1 MDSRHGL
8 TDDERAELERLRAE
22 VATLRAQ
29 ARQPEA
35 TSGGGVVAGRA
46 ARQRW
51 RTVIAT
57 LLIVL
62 GCVLAPLAGVAVW
75 ARNQVTNTDRY
86 LATVAPLASDPA
98 IQNAIA
104 DQITAQVFTY
114 LDVRGLTTQ
123 ALDALAERGS
133 LPPQVAGQLRAL
145 STPIANGVQSFT
157 RTQVGRI
164 VQSPAFTDAWVQAN
178 RLAHQE
184 LVKALTGEGNGAITV
199 EGDTVSINL
208 AAFIATVKQQLVANG
223 FSLAERI
230 PAVSASF
237 VLFQSKDIT
246 RVRSGFN
253 LLNTLGVWLPIIM
266 LILLVLGVY
275 VAKDHRRA
283 LVGAAVGVAVSMV
296 VLALALAIFRSIY
309 LDAVPANLLPHDAA
323 AVLYDT
329 IVRFLRLGL
338 RTILVLAL
346 VVAAG
351 AFLSGQ
357 SVTAVR
363 TREGLGRAI
372 GWLQG
377 GAEQAGFSTG
387 PVGAWVYGRKR
398 ALRIGAGRP
407 GRWSSASPWACWW
420 SWPSSSSWAGG
431 PARRRRSR
439 PRRRRRSVHR
449 HLQDHDD
456 QPEHPVD
463 RAGGQGRE
471 PGPALAAGVQGGP
484 GDQLDHAQPQG
495 QPDGLTLLQDPEPAQ
510 GQQQQ
515 QRERALEQ
523 RPLLDHGPS
532 HHRPVQPPRA
542 PEMVGQGVGVHVGQP
557 EHEQGGDGQRQRLA
571 VLRVL
576 GGPGDH
582 RHGRDRAVDRPGA
595 LGGAEQP
602 PAGDPGGRLGHR
614 RSLACGCGGAPS
626 SAAG

>member
-157 RTQVGRI
+157 RTQVGKI

-246 RVRSGFN
+246 RARSAFN
-253 LLNTLGVWLPIIM
+253 LLTTLGNWLPVIA
-266 LILLVLGVY
+266 LLLLGLGVY
-275 VAKDHRRA
+275 VARDHRRA
-283 LVGAAVGVAVSMV
+283 LIGAGLGVAVAMLL
-296 VLALALAIFRSIY
+296 LALGLAVFRSVY
-309 LDAVPANLLPHDAA
+309 LDAVPAAVLPHDAA

-329 IVRFLRLGL
+329 IVRFLRAGL
-338 RTILVLAL
+338 RTVFVLGL
-346 VVAAG
+346 VVAAA
-351 AFLSGQ
+351 AFMTGQ
-357 SVTAVR
+357 STTATR
-363 TREGLGRAI
+363 TRQGVGGAI
-372 GWLQG
+372 GWLRR
-377 GAEQAGFSTG
+377 GAEGAGLRTG
-387 PVGAWVYGRKR
+387 PVGAWVQ
-398 ALRIGAGRP
+398 AN
-407 GRWSSASPWACWW
+407 
-420 SWPSSSSWAGG
+420 
-431 PARRRRSR
+431 RR
-439 PRRRRRSVHR
+439 
-449 HLQDHDD
+449 
-456 QPEHPVD
+456 
-463 RAGGQGRE
+463 
-471 PGPALAAGVQGGP
+471 
-484 GDQLDHAQPQG
+484 
-495 QPDGLTLLQDPEPAQ
+495 
-510 GQQQQ
+510 
-515 QRERALEQ
+515 
-523 RPLLDHGPS
+523 
-532 HHRPVQPPRA
+532 
-542 PEMVGQGVGVHVGQP
+542 
-557 EHEQGGDGQRQRLA
+557 
-571 VLRVL
+571 VLRV
-576 GGPGDH
+576 G
-582 RHGRDRAVDRPGA
+582 AVA
-595 LGGAEQP
+595 LA
-602 PAGDPGGRLGHR
+602 
-614 RSLACGCGGAPS
+614 SLALVFWSRPTGKVVIGLALALL
-626 SAAG
+626 AALAVIEFLARPDHDLAERSITPQT